1 LTRYF
6 VAVTAPA
13 ERDLR
18 DIFQW
23 SETEF
28 GIAAAD
34 RYEILIE
41 QALADIGE
49 NPYLPGANHRRK
61 LVSGVYTYHLASSRD
76 RVPENRVKAPRH
88 FLVYRVIT
96 DRIEILRVLHD
107 SRDLD
112 RHIPRDQSRLVQGLS
127 SSGTVFPCLDRF
139 EGENSTLPATS
150 RK

>member
-13 ERDLR
+13 ERDLQN
-18 DIFQW
+18 IFQW

-28 GIAAAD
+28 GSAAAD
-34 RYEILIE
+34 RYEVLIA
-41 QALADIGE
+41 QALADVGE
-49 NPYLPGANHRRK
+49 NPYRPGAKHRQE
-61 LVSGVYTYHLASSRD
+61 LLSGVYTYHLASSRD
-76 RVPENRVKAPRH
+76 HVPENRVKSPRH

-112 RHIPRDQSRLVQGLS
+112 RHIPRD
-127 SSGTVFPCLDRF
+127 
-139 EGENSTLPATS
+139 
-150 RK
+150 